1 MAEINIRPILFD
13 DGGVTASNQ
22 VTQTADLTPAATK
35 RALIDTIEVQ
45 FSVAHASNT
54 CDIQYGPAGA
64 SHVNIIPQFGNF
76 KYTRIHLA
84 SWFPRAVEI
93 EGLDDLRII
102 MTKGGGTNT
111 TSLVRIYYIER
122 DE

>member
-1 MAEINIRPILFD
+1 MAEINIRPKLED

-22 VTQTADLTPAATK
+22 VTQTADFTPDAAK
-35 RALIDTIEVQ
+35 RYLIDTIEVQ
-45 FSVAHASNT
+45 FAVQHASNT

-64 SHVNIIPQFGNF
+64 NWVNIIPQFGNF
-76 KYTRIHLA
+76 KYVRIHLA

-93 EGLDDLRII
+93 EGLDDLRVV

-111 TSLVRIYYIER
+111 TSLVRVYLIER